1 MKQWKPLIASL
12 IVIALAWGGL
22 ALWKFS
28 SAPSKGGG
36 GNVVANTDN
45 GAGDAPGNTDSS
57 DLEYETV
64 PLEDLPE
71 LDPLGLWP
79 NDGMRISS
87 IECWVMWQTT
97 GFSRCRLLG
106 TSDKVNWVDLG
117 STGGERHFLKLDL
130 SYFGSKAF
138 FAVEFDAGGKRY
150 RSKPRAVKFG
160 QGAYFRQREYRL
172 TLSGEMNQV
181 WSVGLLGDV
190 GHLSM
195 ESFRTTYFPEDLVTF
210 VAPPKVDDNGG
221 EVPFGVQDSAPLGGN
236 DTSGFIQIYDASG
249 DTYDRVLIE
258 LNQP

>member
-1 MKQWKPLIASL
+1 MKQWKPLVASL
-12 IVIALAWGGL
+12 VVIALAWGGL
-22 ALWKFS
+22 ALWRFS
-28 SAPSKGGG
+28 SAPSKGSG
-36 GNVVANTDN
+36 GNVVANTGNDAVDS
-45 GAGDAPGNTDSS
+45 AGTTDSGE
-57 DLEYETV
+57 LEYETV

-117 STGGERHFLKLDL
+117 STGGDRHFLKLDL

-150 RSKPRAVKFG
+150 RTKPRFIKFA
-160 QGAYFRQREYRL
+160 QGVYFRQREYRL
-172 TLSGEMNQV
+172 TLSGEVNQV
-181 WSVGLLGDV
+181 WPVELLGDV

-210 VAPPKVDDNGG
+210 VAPPKVKANSA
-221 EVPFGVQDSAPLGGN
+221 EVPFGIQDPAPLGGN
-236 DTSGFIQIYDASG
+236 DTSGFIQLYDVLA
-249 DTYDRVLIE
+249 DTYDRALIE
-258 LNQP
+258 VRQP